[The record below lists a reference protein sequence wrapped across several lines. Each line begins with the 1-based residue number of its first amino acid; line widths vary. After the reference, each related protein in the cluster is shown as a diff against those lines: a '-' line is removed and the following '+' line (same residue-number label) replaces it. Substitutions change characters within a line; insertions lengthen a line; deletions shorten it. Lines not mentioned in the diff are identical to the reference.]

1 MDPDLQAK
9 SISFV
14 QDRSSTSPEGEK
26 LKAMAARQQQQQQFS
41 GDGFTSHI
49 AGMSKSQL
57 YEIMSQLKVL
67 IDQNQKQ
74 ARQILIENPLL
85 TRALFQAQIMLGMVQ
100 PPQVMPNVQQ
110 QSFPQQAQAGPKS
123 IIHTTQPLPPQA
135 GLQGQKSTSQ
145 PSVPARQQQ
154 PQYPAI
160 STPSASVPPPVNYQ
174 SQQMVSSPA
183 PLAQQAKG
191 FFGGPGL
198 PPHSSQIRNM
208 PQPPHPHSHFSM
220 PQSHL
225 PMVSSQP
232 QPQPSLQTPG
242 MFHQPLQPPLPQQ
255 PRPSMQP
262 FSHQLPSQMPHSL
275 GFPQHLLSPPL
286 FHSGSLPPSSFPQG
300 QPPLPN
306 LPPPQQFYQ
315 GGSLMSSDYRNQ
327 VGTSMHAERGPWMP
341 GLTEKPTAGPLTG
354 PLPPSLG
361 QLTTGPTGQP
371 SRLPVLSP
379 EMEKAVLQQVLMLT
393 PEQINLLPPE
403 QRNQVLEIQEI
414 LR

>member
-1 MDPDLQAK
+1 
-9 SISFV
+9 
-14 QDRSSTSPEGEK
+14 
-26 LKAMAARQQQQQQFS
+26 MAARQQQQQQQFS
-41 GDGFTSHI
+41 GDRFTSHI

-57 YEIMSQLKVL
+57 YDIMSQLKVL

-110 QSFPQQAQAGPKS
+110 QILPQTAQAGHKT
-123 IIHTTQPLPPQA
+123 IIQTVQPLPAQP
-135 GLQGQKSTSQ
+135 GLQGQKNSQ
-145 PSVPARQQQ
+145 PSVPAKQQQ
-154 PQYPAI
+154 PQYPSI
-160 STPSASVPPPVNYQ
+160 SIPPASVPAPGNYQ
-174 SQQMVSSPA
+174 SQQMISSPA
-183 PLAQQAKG
+183 HLAQHAKG
-191 FFGGPGL
+191 FFSGPHGL
-198 PPHSSQIRNM
+198 PPHSSQIRNL
-208 PQPPHPHSHFSM
+208 PHPPHPHSHFPM
-220 PQSHL
+220 LQSHM
-225 PMVSSQP
+225 PMVSS

-255 PRPSMQP
+255 PRPPMQP

-275 GFPQHLLSPPL
+275 GFPPSSAPQHLLSPPL
-286 FHSGSLPPSSFPQG
+286 FHSGSLPPTSFPQG

-315 GGSLMSSDYRNQ
+315 GGSLMNSDYRNPA
-327 VGTSMHAERGPWMP
+327 GTFMHAERGPWIP
-341 GLTEKPTAGPLTG
+341 GLTEKPTAGPLAGPSLPPLGQIATG
-354 PLPPSLG
+354 PL
-361 QLTTGPTGQP
+361 GQP
-371 SRLPVLSP
+371 PRLPLLSP